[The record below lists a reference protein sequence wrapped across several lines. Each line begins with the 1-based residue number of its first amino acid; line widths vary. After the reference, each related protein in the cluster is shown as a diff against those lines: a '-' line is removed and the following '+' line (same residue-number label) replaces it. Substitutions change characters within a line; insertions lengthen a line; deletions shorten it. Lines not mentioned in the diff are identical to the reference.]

1 MEISLVIHG
10 QHITLF
16 VQKVLV
22 PVSLRG
28 FCRLTSLPPYPKEY
42 SSHAKPKA
50 ITWHVHVVSCA
61 WSGKRWRRRKY
72 ESLRHFLKVATS
84 IEFLRITLLLSRCWA
99 LLAPS
104 TRYNISHDG
113 GVKMVKCQ
121 LLRRRSGI
129 IFLTHKIVHVLSQAF
144 AVEFYQLVT
153 RKNIC

>member
-1 MEISLVIHG
+1 MLSYCICIW
-10 QHITLF
+10 
-16 VQKVLV
+16 K
-22 PVSLRG
+22 
-28 FCRLTSLPPYPKEY
+28 YP
-42 SSHAKPKA
+42 SPSRPSHAKPKA

-84 IEFLRITLLLSRCWA
+84 IEVLRITLLLSRCWA

-104 TRYNISHDG
+104 TWYNISHDG

-153 RKNIC
+153 RKNICQSKKSKSSVS